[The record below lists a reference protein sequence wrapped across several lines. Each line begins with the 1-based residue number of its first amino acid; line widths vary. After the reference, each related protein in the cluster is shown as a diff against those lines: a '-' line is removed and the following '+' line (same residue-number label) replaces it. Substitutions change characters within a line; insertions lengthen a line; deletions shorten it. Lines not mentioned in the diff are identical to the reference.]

1 MWSLSPFLHV
11 YRGAILSPDD
21 RQLSCMATGPSTAT
35 NRWPLQWTAVHQE
48 RESEGERGRGRG
60 RWSNNRVVVD
70 VGSEDL
76 SDRTAA
82 INASCGMWREIVCC
96 A

>member
-35 NRWPLQWTAVHQE
+35 NRWPLQWTAVRQE
-48 RESEGERGRGRG
+48 RESERERGERERDGATI
-60 RWSNNRVVVD
+60 
-70 VGSEDL
+70 ELLLMLDL
-76 SDRTAA
+76 RISLIGLQR
-82 INASCGMWREIVCC
+82 
-96 A
+96 

>member
-11 YRGAILSPDD
+11 YRGAILSCDD

-35 NRWPLQWTAVHQE
+35 NRWPLQWTAVRQE
-48 RESEGERGRGRG
+48 KETEREGERE
-60 RWSNNRVVVD
+60 SNNRVVVD

-82 INASCGMWREIVCC
+82 INASCGMWREVVCC